1 MDKTAEEPLDVL
13 PSRKA
18 LGVSDKHR
26 RLIVVLLVISNVI
39 SQIGF
44 LQPYLIELQKP
55 VEYSNS
61 NSLFT
66 WFLLYGAAG
75 CVLGNQYGFLKITT
89 VGLALAGFWAVC
101 EGLDFSH
108 RSSIFVPNLHTLGAS
123 LAFSNSK
130 FAFDI
135 FKPKSFGNFHS
146 VCVGVLGL
154 LLSLG
159 ASKVTHVTWAYFVF
173 GALSFSS
180 ALLVTLTVPNR
191 RLLVKPPPILSK
203 VLGVAGIAV
212 LQIIW
217 ERYLLDDDGLFY
229 WARAV
234 GIGLGALG
242 LLWWVAQ

>member
-26 RLIVVLLVISNVI
+26 SLVVFLLVICNVI

-44 LQPYLIELQKP
+44 LQPYFIELQKP

-61 NSLFT
+61 NSFFV
-66 WFLLYGAAG
+66 WFLLYSAAG
-75 CVLGNQYGFLKITT
+75 SVLGNQYGYLKITI

-101 EGLDFSH
+101 EGLEISH
-108 RSSIFVPNLHTLGAS
+108 RSSVFVPNLHTLGAS
-123 LAFSNSK
+123 LAFANSK
-130 FAFDI
+130 LAFDI
-135 FKPKSFGNFHS
+135 FKPKSFGKFHNI
-146 VCVGVLGL
+146 CIGALGL
-154 LLSLG
+154 LLSIG
-159 ASKVTHVTWAYFVF
+159 ATKVAHISWAYLAF
-173 GALSFSS
+173 GALSFSA

-191 RLLVKPPPILSK
+191 RLLVKPPPFLSK
-203 VLGVAGIAV
+203 LLGVAGIAV

-217 ERYLLDDDGLFY
+217 ERYSLDDDGLLY

-234 GIGLGALG
+234 GVGLGALG